1 LSGRAS
7 YRKTRVQERI
17 KSQKIFSKEEIV
29 MEMNLSGIIEK
40 IKKEGVQKAEEEAS
54 AILSA
59 AKEEKEKMLE
69 KAKSEARQTIEKAQK
84 DAEKIKQNAE
94 TSIRQAAR
102 DVILGL
108 RGSIVSLFDS
118 IVKRETGKALDQE
131 SIKKMIEALAVK
143 FAAGENSEIEAVL
156 SEKDKEDLSGF
167 FEGKLGKE
175 MASGI
180 TLSASREVEKG
191 FRIGKKDSGVYY
203 DFTDEA
209 ISEALS
215 SYLNKNLLAILSSGK
230 ANE

>member
-1 LSGRAS
+1 
-7 YRKTRVQERI
+7 
-17 KSQKIFSKEEIV
+17 

-69 KAKSEARQTIEKAQK
+69 RARSEAKQAIEKAEK
-84 DAEKIKQNAE
+84 DAGKIKQNAE

-118 IVKRETGKALDQE
+118 IVKREIGKALDQE
-131 SIKKMIEALAVK
+131 SIKRMIEALAVK
-143 FAAGENSEIEAVL
+143 FATGEKSETEVVL
-156 SEKDKEDLSGF
+156 SEKDKEELSKF
-167 FEGKLGKE
+167 FVGSLGKE
-175 MASGI
+175 MTSGV

-230 ANE
+230 VNE